1 MNITPDFVSTYLFKK
16 LLPISLPFYNP
27 ALIFTKAMY
36 FKVTPNHRQVSRAW
50 MVWDMVGG
58 DTVTFRATPYCSDS
72 IRRLALPKKLW
83 KANYQL
89 TKQITC
95 LD

>member
-1 MNITPDFVSTYLFKK
+1 MQMNITPDFVSTYLFKK

-58 DTVTFRATPYCSDS
+58 DTNHGMGGRCTKNRKLSL
-72 IRRLALPKKLW
+72 IRE
-83 KANYQL
+83 
-89 TKQITC
+89 
-95 LD
+95 